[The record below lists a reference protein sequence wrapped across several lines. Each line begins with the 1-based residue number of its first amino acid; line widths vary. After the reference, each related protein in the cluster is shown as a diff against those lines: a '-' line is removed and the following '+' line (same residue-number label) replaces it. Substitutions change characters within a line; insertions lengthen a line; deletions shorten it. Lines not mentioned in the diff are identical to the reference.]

1 MNTKEMIEVMQAYED
16 GARIEYIDKQFNGM
30 WQECLKPVWDWIN
43 NVYRVKEKTVY
54 RPYKNIKEFINA
66 QKEHTPEKIY
76 TVTSHSSSNGG
87 KRHDFIVINLQE
99 AFNALSKYEKEEF
112 IINNMKYCSIGIAMN
127 CFSDETIESWLR
139 IYAEDYGYKKQ
150 L

>member
-1 MNTKEMIEVMQAYED
+1 MIAN
-16 GARIEYIDKQFNGM
+16 IHIDI
-30 WQECLKPVWDWIN
+30 DI
-43 NVYRVKEKTVY
+43 
-54 RPYKNIKEFINA
+54 
-66 QKEHTPEKIY
+66 
-76 TVTSHSSSNGG
+76 
-87 KRHDFIVINLQE
+87 QE

-112 IINNMKYCSIGIAMN
+112 IINNMKYCSIGIAMD